1 MSIPNEHA
9 DRKRPEGPDAFS
21 ADDTPPTQSQGAL
34 VPPPRKPPTAVS
46 ADADSS
52 FPFNPRRFRDAWR
65 QPGWQGKSRV
75 ARLATEF
82 FDALDEA
89 ADRIA
94 ERLKLR
100 S

>member
-1 MSIPNEHA
+1 
-9 DRKRPEGPDAFS
+9 
-21 ADDTPPTQSQGAL
+21 
-34 VPPPRKPPTAVS
+34 VS